1 MPSIAVI
8 MPVRDG
14 MEFLPGPIECVRSQG
29 YSPLDLI
36 VVDDGSVDGSLEYAR
51 GAGLHTLQTPGVGPS
66 QARNVGI
73 RAASCDLIAFLDVD
87 DLWPQGSLERLTAAL
102 ATDPEAG
109 F

>member
-1 MPSIAVI
+1 

-14 MEFLPGPIECVRSQG
+14 MEFLPGAIECVRSQC

-73 RAASCDLIAFLDVD
+73 RAASCDLAN
-87 DLWPQGSLERLTAAL
+87 PRQNPSH
-102 ATDPEAG
+102 PSS
-109 F
+109 